1 MKCVALGPW
10 YHHNIIRK
18 ETGNV
23 TYKEARVYLDEVSKY
38 GSVLGLDTIRGLLN
52 ELDNPQDDLKF
63 IHIAGTNGK
72 GSVLAYTSTILSEA
86 GYRTG
91 RYVSPTVV
99 SYLER
104 IQVDGKW
111 IPEDDFAELVKEVQ
125 KAIVRMEAHGEAS
138 PTVFEAETAVAFL
151 YFKRM
156 QCDFVVLETGL
167 GGTLDATNVVKNT
180 IAAVFSSV
188 SRDHMEFLGESLKEI
203 AGNKAGIMKPGCVVV
218 TAGQKPEVLEVFEQ
232 CAGELGCRIY
242 KADAGKVEILEESW
256 SGQHFTYKNRTDIHI
271 SMAGRYQIVNAVT
284 VLELI
289 DALQDAGY
297 RIPEESLRKGFEK
310 TVWPGRFTC
319 ISTNPIFIVDGAHN
333 EEAALC
339 LRESVETYFSG
350 KRLIFIMGVFQDKE
364 YEKIAQIMGPMAS
377 KIFTVDLPDT
387 DRTLKAAELA
397 GALSLYCPDVK
408 AETAISEAVKDAF
421 LAAAAGDVILTF
433 GSLSYLGLVMELV
446 KKRGEQK

>member
-1 MKCVALGPW
+1 M
-10 YHHNIIRK
+10 
-18 ETGNV
+18 

-52 ELDNPQDDLKF
+52 ELGNPQDDLKF

-111 IPEDDFAELVKEVQ
+111 IPEDDFAELVEEVQ

-151 YFKRM
+151 YFKKVK
-156 QCDFVVLETGL
+156 CDIVVLEAGL
-167 GGTLDATNVVKNT
+167 GGTLDATNIVKNT

-188 SRDHMEFLGESLKEI
+188 SRDHMGVLGESLEKI
-203 AGNKAGIMKPGCVVV
+203 AVNKAGIMKPGCVVV
-218 TAGQKPEVLEVFEQ
+218 TAGQKPEVMKVFKNF
-232 CAGELGCRIY
+232 ANELGCRMY
-242 KADAGKVEILEESW
+242 TADDNETQLLEEGW
-256 SGQHFTYKNRTDIHI
+256 RGQYFTYKNRDNIHI
-271 SMAGRYQIVNAVT
+271 SLAGRYQIVNAVT

-289 DALQDAGY
+289 DSLKDAGY
-297 RIPEESLRKGFEK
+297 RIPEEAVRKGFEE
-310 TVWPGRFTC
+310 TVWPGRFSC
-319 ISTNPIFIVDGAHN
+319 INTGPIFIADGAHN
-333 EEAALC
+333 EEAALR
-339 LRESVETYFSG
+339 LRESVETYFPG
-350 KRLIFIMGVFQDKE
+350 KRLVFIMGIFRDKE
-364 YEKIAQIMGPMAS
+364 YQKIARIMGPLAS

-387 DRTLKAAELA
+387 DRTLRAADLA
-397 GALSLYCPDVK
+397 RALTPYCAEVK
-408 AETAISEAVKDAF
+408 AETAISGAVKDAF
-421 LAAAAGDVILTF
+421 LAAAKDDVILTF

-446 KKRGEQK
+446 KKRGERK